1 MAFLKPKYICKSFAS
16 TRTQR
21 RPSFAEARKDARAN
35 RLPAMLCAMIGTTLW
50 GCGDGLTDADYRGTP
65 LWRMSGG
72 LEQSSFDTSA
82 YPTVRIALFWNPS
95 GETPRPASQLVEQ
108 TSASQ
113 SVAVGNPYILNMFD
127 LPGAD
132 HIARTYDGRSRGFG
146 IGRVLGYAD
155 LDANGRYSDGDKFVS
170 LWSDVALFYA
180 ASDLPS
186 WASPTSGAL
195 SAGFY
200 QLLLPQRCDKPIP
213 TPTDSGTCGITL
225 GKKCGT
231 DADCGTGGT
240 CLRETNIP
248 WPTGYC
254 AVANTPSASC
264 RPAAAAYYGIP
275 QDIPNPPTARGYY
288 LKPCQSDQDCVTQTQ
303 RDAGVYRCDLGLFA
317 CTPSVGG
324 KMSVGG
330 IRDIEAELTRQPF
343 CMTN

>member
-1 MAFLKPKYICKSFAS
+1 MAFLKPQSACVSRRCEMIRGMICGI
-16 TRTQR
+16 
-21 RPSFAEARKDARAN
+21 
-35 RLPAMLCAMIGTTLW
+35 IGATLW

-113 SVAVGNPYILNMFD
+113 AVAVGNPYILNMFD

>member
-1 MAFLKPKYICKSFAS
+1 
-16 TRTQR
+16 
-21 RPSFAEARKDARAN
+21 
-35 RLPAMLCAMIGTTLW
+35 
-50 GCGDGLTDADYRGTP
+50 
-65 LWRMSGG
+65 MSGG

-113 SVAVGNPYILNMFD
+113 AVAVGNPYILNMFD

-186 WASPTSGAL
+186 WASPTSGSL

-225 GKKCGT
+225 GK
-231 DADCGTGGT
+231 
-240 CLRETNIP
+240 
-248 WPTGYC
+248 
-254 AVANTPSASC
+254 SAA
-264 RPAAAAYYGIP
+264 P
-275 QDIPNPPTARGYY
+275 
-288 LKPCQSDQDCVTQTQ
+288 TQTVEPAEPVCAKPTFLGPLDTAQWQTRPLQAVVPQQ
-303 RDAGVYRCDLGLFA
+303 R
-317 CTPSVGG
+317 
-324 KMSVGG
+324 
-330 IRDIEAELTRQPF
+330 LTMGFRKTFPILPLRAD
-343 CMTN
+343 TI